1 MLITDDIYNDLS
13 KRIMA
18 GEFLGPE
25 KDSKELSS
33 YPAGAMMTCFLLVWN
48 RRRER
53 MLRSARQE
61 MPKGKR
67 LLLK

>member
-18 GEFLGPE
+18 GEFLSPE
-25 KDSKELSS
+25 KTQRSCLHTQQ
-33 YPAGAMMTCFLLVWN
+33 GLMMTCFLPVRNW
-48 RRRER
+48 RRKRI
-53 MLRSARQE
+53 LRSARLE